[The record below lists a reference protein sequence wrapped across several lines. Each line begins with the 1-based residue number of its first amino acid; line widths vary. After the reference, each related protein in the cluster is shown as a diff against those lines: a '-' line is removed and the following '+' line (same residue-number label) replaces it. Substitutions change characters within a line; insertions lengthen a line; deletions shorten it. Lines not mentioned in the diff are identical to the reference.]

1 MKVSRRHAVRPGRWI
16 VAAGIVGAI
25 AALATVA
32 AGVLAVHVARMVVTP
47 PRSRE
52 EDTDVLHVD
61 EAAGT
66 ITFSR
71 SPDAVVDGRYSF
83 WFSHASGHAR
93 VGAILGETGSTVT
106 RELLGVDFGDL
117 ASAASG
123 RFNGWYYLY
132 PDELGVAFGNV
143 SIDTELGPAP
153 AWLVPA
159 LDGAPRPAN
168 WVIQVHGRAVIRAET
183 LRAVP
188 VFRSA
193 GYASLLVSYR
203 NDGEA
208 PDSGD
213 GLYGLGDTEWR
224 DVDAALSYAIDHG
237 ARSVILMGWSMGGA
251 TVLQALTR
259 SPNASVVSGLVLDSP
274 VIDWVTALDYQG
286 KSMGLAKPIRSAAY
300 ALLGGAW
307 GRVFT
312 GQHAPID
319 LQRLDFVE
327 RARELTVPILILH
340 SDDDDYVPSAA
351 SHALAAAR
359 PDIVTLEVFHTA
371 RHTKLW
377 NFDPER
383 WTRAIAGWL
392 ERRKVAEG

>member
-1 MKVSRRHAVRPGRWI
+1 
-16 VAAGIVGAI
+16 
-25 AALATVA
+25 LATVA
-32 AGVLAVHVARMVVTP
+32 AGVLAVHVARLVVTP

-52 EDTDVLHVD
+52 EDTDVHHVD
-61 EAAGT
+61 QAAGT
-66 ITFSR
+66 ITLSR

-117 ASAASG
+117 VSALRG
-123 RFNGWYYLY
+123 RFNGWYFLY
-132 PDELGVAFGNV
+132 PDELDVSFENV
-143 SIDTELGPAP
+143 SIETELGPAA
-153 AWLVPA
+153 AWLVPGP
-159 LDGAPRPAN
+159 DGVASPAN
-168 WVIQVHGRAVIRAET
+168 WVIQVHGRAVIRTET

-188 VFRSA
+188 VFHSA
-193 GYASLLVSYR
+193 GYTSLLLSYR

-208 PDSGD
+208 PDSAD
-213 GLYGLGDTEWR
+213 GLYRLGDTEWK
-224 DVDAALSYAIDHG
+224 DVDAALSYAIAHG
-237 ARSVILMGWSMGGA
+237 AESVILMGWSMGGA

-259 SPNASVVSGLVLDSP
+259 SQHASVVSGLVLDSP

-286 KSMGLAKPIRSAAY
+286 RSMGVAKPIRSVVY
-300 ALLGGAW
+300 ALLGGGW
-307 GRVFT
+307 GRLFT

-340 SDDDDYVPSAA
+340 SDDDGYVPSAA

-359 PDIVTLEVFHTA
+359 SDIVTLEVFHTA

-377 NFDPER
+377 NYDPER
-383 WTRAIAGWL
+383 WTRAIADWL
-392 ERRKVAEG
+392 GVKDPGP